1 MPRRHSRA
9 EAEIQA
15 RLEGLDPESPRYQ
28 VLLTARDFRAS
39 WVKLGEQL
47 TEVRE
52 KQQHRGWGYPS
63 FEAYCRRELRLR
75 QETANKLTR
84 SFGFMRDH
92 QPAALE
98 ERAARELPPLDVV
111 DLLSQAR
118 ERAKISDRDFAT
130 IQEEVFATDAAP
142 TRNSV
147 VKRLR
152 EVDPEAFR
160 GTVRPKA
167 SESGEVSVDMRK
179 ALLLAERLAELLEG
193 VHDLPAA
200 ALEGARTAARL
211 LKQRFEA
218 TRKLSA

>member
-9 EAEIQA
+9 EAEIQS
-15 RLEGLDPESPRYQ
+15 RLEGMDPGSQRYQ

-52 KQQHRGWGYPS
+52 NQQYRGWGYTT
-63 FEAYCRRELRLR
+63 FDAYCRRELRLR
-75 QETANKLTR
+75 NDTANKLTR

-92 QPAALE
+92 QPEALE
-98 ERAARELPPLDVV
+98 ERTVRELPPLDVV

-118 ERAKISDRDFAT
+118 ERAKISDRDFAS
-130 IQEEVFATDAAP
+130 IQEEVFAPDAAP

-147 VKRLR
+147 VRRLR

-160 GTVRPKA
+160 GPARTKA
-167 SESGEVSVDMRK
+167 AEDGEASVDVRK

-193 VHDLPAA
+193 VSDLPPA

-218 TRKLSA
+218 SRKLSA